1 MLRIYLYFLCPHH
14 RAQCPLLAHYML
26 AYKVKKD
33 QDCIPSLWIENCVLC
48 IFCSCLPPPPP
59 LFYLSTRS
67 LLLAVFLVETETLDR
82 NHFFLLG
89 TLQVMNLATHLE
101 DTTHIVMFILLA
113 KQNEQH
119 FKLDE
124 D

>member
-1 MLRIYLYFLCPHH
+1 MSCVYFV
-14 RAQCPLLAHYML
+14 A
-26 AYKVKKD
+26 V
-33 QDCIPSLWIENCVLC
+33 S
-48 IFCSCLPPPPP
+48 PPPP